1 MGLRSANYICVIA
14 AGLINTSLVNV
25 IAIETFQTPFRA
37 CICAGLIKRTG
48 CSGSEEAVQ
57 ANQNGLKCDYQHVN
71 PVI

>member
-1 MGLRSANYICVIA
+1 M
-14 AGLINTSLVNV
+14 NV

-71 PVI
+71 PVIWVIR